1 MQLCHQFHNTIKI
14 VLPYTMGMKVQY
26 LEYLIDKLRMEKG
39 LKGISEKN
47 SLTFFFFAKVF
58 KKLL

>member
-26 LEYLIDKLRMEKG
+26 LEYLIDKIRMEKG

-47 SLTFFFFAKVF
+47 SLTF
-58 KKLL
+58 L

>member
-1 MQLCHQFHNTIKI
+1 ME
-14 VLPYTMGMKVQY
+14 MKVQY

-47 SLTFFFFAKVF
+47 SLTFS
-58 KKLL
+58 